1 VARRGLRDFNAQEL
15 SITAW
20 AFATA
25 GHAPQALFG
34 AISAEVARRGLG
46 EFNAQ
51 SISNTA
57 WAFAIVGDAPQ
68 ALVDAISSELVRRG
82 LCEFNA
88 QDISTTAWAFA
99 VLDPPSSDE
108 LFGSARFTTR
118 CTQLETA
125 FSPVE
130 LSQLHQWSLWRV
142 ERGSVWPG
150 LPDSFRRSC
159 RIAFTAREGV
169 PSQMQSNVVREI
181 RLHAVHVKEEHRCE
195 ASGYSI
201 DAVVTLKDGREV
213 AVEVDGPSHFL
224 GRSHRPTGST
234 LLKHRQIRYFEWRLL
249 SVPYWEWERD
259 KTLHWLH

>member
-1 VARRGLRDFNAQEL
+1 
-15 SITAW
+15 
-20 AFATA
+20 
-25 GHAPQALFG
+25 
-34 AISAEVARRGLG
+34 
-46 EFNAQ
+46 
-51 SISNTA
+51 
-57 WAFAIVGDAPQ
+57 
-68 ALVDAISSELVRRG
+68 LVRRG